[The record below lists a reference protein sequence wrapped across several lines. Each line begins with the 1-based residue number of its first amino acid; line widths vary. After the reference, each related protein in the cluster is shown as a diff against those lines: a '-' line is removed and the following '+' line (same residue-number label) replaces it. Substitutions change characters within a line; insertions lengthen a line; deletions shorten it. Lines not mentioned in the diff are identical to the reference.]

1 MKVQVVQLDP
11 HDDQVSARDKLAW
24 VKAPRVLLV
33 WPDRGGILNRQ
44 LDMVLLHRQAQRQR
58 SQLALVT
65 QDPLVR
71 DLAAALGIPVF
82 ESPDRISEK
91 GWRRGRRRSRAP
103 LRVRQTPSAPE
114 PRVAPPRLSPRI
126 PPGLRPIL
134 GAAALVSLTAAAAA
148 VLPSSRI
155 VLTPETFPQRSTF
168 AYPLVAGSEE
178 PAAPGS
184 LVAQRLTSRFSGE
197 LRMPT
202 TGEVSVPATFAGG
215 EVVFVNL
222 TSEAQTVPAGQ
233 SVRPAGGQD
242 LFFLTQETV
251 RLEAN
256 RGARATATVRASVP
270 GQTGNLTARQIDA
283 VDGPVGLAVSV
294 TNPLPTTGGT
304 DQIRAAVTSGDRA
317 ALYEGLE
324 GELIAE
330 AEAQWRDSLP
340 SDSRLAPGSV
350 AVARALREQYSAEI
364 GAPADSHAL
373 FLDVEISAFA
383 YRRAD
388 LEAVVSG
395 ALDAA
400 LDPEEQAVPGS
411 LQMEILAPGSAALLR
426 VRAVRSTFRPFDR
439 TALAR
444 SLAGK
449 TVAEARQQVLAA
461 ARLDA
466 PPAVILYPGWFP
478 TMPWSAV
485 RIDILWDWE
494 AE

>member
-1 MKVQVVQLDP
+1 M
-11 HDDQVSARDKLAW
+11 
-24 VKAPRVLLV
+24 LLV
-33 WPDRGGILNRQ
+33 WPDRGGVLNRP
-44 LDMVLLHRQAQRQR
+44 LDMVLLQRQAQRQR

-71 DLAAALGIPVF
+71 DHAAALGIPVF
-82 ESPDRISEK
+82 ESPDRISEE

-103 LRVRQTPSAPE
+103 LRVRQSPSPPE
-114 PRVAPPRLSPRI
+114 PRVVPPRLSPRI

-134 GAAALVSLTAAAAA
+134 GAAALISLSAAAAA

-155 VLTPETFPQRSTF
+155 VLTPETFRQRATF
-168 AYPLVAGSEE
+168 AYALVAGPEGA
-178 PAAPGS
+178 AAPGS

-197 LRMPT
+197 LRLPT
-202 TGEVSVPATFAGG
+202 TGEVSVPATYAGG

-233 SVRPAGGQD
+233 SVRPADRQD

-251 RLEAN
+251 HLEPN
-256 RGARATATVRASVP
+256 RGARATATIRASVP
-270 GQTGNLTARQIDA
+270 GEAGNLTARQIDA

-294 TNPLPTTGGT
+294 ANPLPTTGGA
-304 DQIRAAVTSGDRA
+304 DQVRAAATPGDRA
-317 ALYEGLE
+317 ALYERLE
-324 GELIAE
+324 AELIAQ

-350 AVARALREQYSAEI
+350 AVARVLREQYSAEI

-373 FLDVEISAFA
+373 LLDLEVSAFA

-388 LEAVVSG
+388 LEAVVVG

-411 LQMEILAPGSAALLR
+411 LQLEILAPGSTDLLR
-426 VRAVRSTFRPFDR
+426 VRAVRSTFRAFDR

-449 TVAEARQQVLAA
+449 TVAESQHRVLAA
-461 ARLDA
+461 ADLAA
-466 PPAVILYPGWFP
+466 PPAIILYPGWFP

-494 AE
+494 VE